1 VAGVFQ
7 TSLTLHP
14 AADRPDLVAE
24 AVVAHLPFVPEAL
37 VAEIDP
43 AYADTEALCAQYGI
57 PLEAC
62 ANAVVVRG
70 VRAGTEKHVVCL
82 TLADRRVDVN
92 GVVRRRLDV
101 RKASF
106 SPMDHAVEASG
117 MEYGGI
123 TPVGVPDDWPIW
135 VDGAVA
141 DSDWVCIG
149 SGLRRSK
156 LFLPAR
162 ALLDLP
168 GAERVDDL
176 AR

>member
-1 VAGVFQ
+1 MFE
-7 TSLTLHP
+7 TSLTLQH
-14 AADRPDLVAE
+14 AAERPDLVAD
-24 AVVAHLPFVPEAL
+24 AVASALPFVPEAL

-43 AYADTEALCAQYGI
+43 DFADTEALCAEYGI

-82 TLADRRVDVN
+82 TRADRRVDVN
-92 GVVRRRLDV
+92 GLVRRRLDV

-117 MEYGGI
+117 MEFGGI
-123 TPVGVPDDWPIW
+123 TPVGAPADWPIW